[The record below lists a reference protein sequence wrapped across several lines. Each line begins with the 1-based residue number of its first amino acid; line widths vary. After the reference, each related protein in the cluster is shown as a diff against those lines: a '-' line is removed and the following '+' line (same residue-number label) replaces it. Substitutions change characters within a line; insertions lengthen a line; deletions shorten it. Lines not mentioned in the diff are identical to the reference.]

1 MLDVDNEIIFPLFPP
16 LPEGFHTGNPSFG
29 QTSDNVFAFDLYDEI
44 NDLDEIWAGDLFTG
58 STNLIEDNDSSLG
71 YPRYSPDD
79 SELLFQRFEGDTPTL
94 GRIAIGEDKIT
105 PESVSEPYASE
116 GQLPTW
122 FTKGSRPE
130 IPTAIEDI
138 VESQPAAFRLDQNFP
153 NPFNPETVIT
163 YGLRTPAHMRLTIYD
178 VAGGVVR
185 VLDSGFKP
193 SGTFSIS
200 WSGRDAEGQPVGS
213 GVYFYRLEVSR
224 RGLEPVHLTRK
235 MTVLH

>member
-1 MLDVDNEIIFPLFPP
+1 MI
-16 LPEGFHTGNPSFG
+16 
-29 QTSDNVFAFDLYDEI
+29 A
-44 NDLDEIWAGDLFTG
+44 
-58 STNLIEDNDSSLG
+58 SSCFNASKG
-71 YPRYSPDD
+71 I
-79 SELLFQRFEGDTPTL
+79 TPTL

-122 FTKGSRPE
+122 FTIGSRPE